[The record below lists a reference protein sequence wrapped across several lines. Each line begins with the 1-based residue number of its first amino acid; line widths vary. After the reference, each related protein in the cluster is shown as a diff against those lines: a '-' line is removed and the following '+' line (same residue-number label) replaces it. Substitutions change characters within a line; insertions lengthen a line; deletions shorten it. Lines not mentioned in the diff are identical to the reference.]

1 MKKLIFFGLLF
12 LFLFAYGCNEII
24 ESSES
29 SNPSASESV
38 HESSSSVASSE
49 AESGESGENSE
60 SDESIA
66 QSAAESSVPAESIPN
81 ESSKPQSE
89 ESNPTSVP
97 ESSVA
102 PPEQSEAGK
111 EESSQY
117 IPQESSEAPPE
128 ESSKTPP
135 PWENTSSRPEESSTT
150 PPPEESSQYT
160 PEESSNPPKESKP
173 EESKPE
179 ESKPEESK
187 PEESKPEESKPEESK
202 PEESQPEQGTGDAEL
217 LPSGYIL
224 YNGAAYHSTQYHADV
239 AQAYAD
245 TFARY
250 AEIFPYTRINV
261 VTPPQSAI
269 NITNPAVA
277 AMTNDQ
283 GIILDQMESHIYGG
297 VNFVNLRKIFE
308 SHRGE
313 YLFFKSDFHWTQRG
327 AYYAYCAFAESIG
340 LTPTPLSSFEEKVVT
355 DQFIGRANETAGD
368 DRVLS
373 FVDTVYAYMPTKQH
387 TMTVYNSN
395 LDVDRVYSNCIYVK
409 RESYS
414 CFITGDQPYTVI
426 NVPSNDQ
433 NKTALVIKESSGNA
447 FVPFL
452 TEHYGNI
459 IVIDPRHINIDIREL
474 VDELGVDDIIFH
486 ATASTSSRS
495 GYNDYY
501 RALIGE

>member
-12 LFLFAYGCNEII
+12 LFVFAYGCNEII

-29 SNPSASESV
+29 SNPSASGSVPESF
-38 HESSSSVASSE
+38 SSVASSE
-49 AESGESGENSE
+49 AESGENSE

-66 QSAAESSVPAESIPN
+66 QSAAENSVPAESIPS

-89 ESNPTSVP
+89 ESNPPSVP

-117 IPQESSEAPPE
+117 LPQESSEAPPE

-160 PEESSNPPKESKP
+160 PEESSNP
-173 EESKPE
+173 
-179 ESKPEESK
+179 PEESK

-250 AEIFPYTRINV
+250 AEIFPNTRINI

-368 DRVLS
+368 DRVRS
-373 FVDTVYAYMPTKQH
+373 FVDTIYAYMPTKQH

>member
-38 HESSSSVASSE
+38 PENFSSVASSE
-49 AESGESGENSE
+49 AESSESGENSE

-66 QSAAESSVPAESIPN
+66 QSAAESSVPAESIPS

-160 PEESSNPPKESKP
+160 PEESSNPP
-173 EESKPE
+173 E

-250 AEIFPYTRINV
+250 AEIFPNTRINV